1 MSHVHF
7 GNFCSLGWVGA
18 AIVLDGMGMAVVL
31 DGKGAAIV
39 LDRMGTA
46 MYYAYWFISNSGM
59 EE

>member
-1 MSHVHF
+1 MSNVP
-7 GNFCSLGWVGA
+7 NFFSLGWVGA

-46 MYYAYWFISNSGM
+46 MYYAYCFVSNSGM